1 MPRYVEIN
9 AERLSHLHEGLELL
23 EQVDRDAMNTLD
35 LYLYGISTNPQ
46 IIDAAKE
53 AIAEDAELEESDV
66 QLSEVA
72 VAIRMSS
79 DIIYYLDGSGLALH
93 KEDFAYMGSGGE
105 GVRQLSFAFSHYKP
119 RVTLSYFTKIALA
132 SSDAWLDDFLRKEG
146 SGQGAQVT
154 KNVHRTE
161 EATQPGVPPAP
172 AAPQPAAPA
181 QPAQQQQ
188 MPKQT
193 SLKTLASILDEF
205 LD

>member
-23 EQVDRDAMNTLD
+23 EQVDRDAMRTLD
-35 LYLYGISTNPQ
+35 LFLYGLTNNPQ
-46 IIDAAKE
+46 ILDAAKE
-53 AIAEDAELEESDV
+53 AIAEDAEIAEEDV

-72 VAIRMSS
+72 VAIPVGS
-79 DIIYYLDGSGLALH
+79 DIIYYLDGSGLILR

-105 GVRQLSFAFSHYKP
+105 GVRALSFAFAHYKP
-119 RVTLSYFTKIALA
+119 RVTLNYFTKIALA

-146 SGQGAQVT
+146 SGQAAQVSQ
-154 KNVHRTE
+154 NVRRTE

-172 AAPQPAAPA
+172 EQPTPQQAQPPA
-181 QPAQQQQ
+181 QP

-193 SLKTLASILDEF
+193 SLASFLDEF